1 MNDWES
7 NEVEGQNLTSGYRQ
21 ALAELSFFKPCP
33 VVTAIFLGVSAAAA
47 QEQGG
52 QSLEQAANDPTA
64 SLMAFQLQDSYSP
77 DLYNRDGSLNIVQ
90 FRAAIPFELGG
101 TNNIARLTLPYVTEN
116 GETGETGL
124 ADTTL
129 FNLVAFDRSWGRF
142 GVGAVALLPSG
153 DEGVGAGKWA
163 LGPAVGFA
171 AQGDGVLWGLFNQNL
186 FTVGERFD
194 GPDVNVSIFQPL
206 LSVQLGDGWSTGVS
220 EMTFVYDWD
229 AGEFTSLPLGFKV
242 AKLTRLSGVPVQFT
256 ANVEHNF
263 YDEGFGPENTI
274 SFIAKVLLPTG

>member
-7 NEVEGQNLTSGYRQ
+7 NEVEGQNLTSGYRH
-21 ALAELSFFKPCP
+21 ALAESSFFKPCP

-142 GVGAVALLPSG
+142 GVGAVALAA
-153 DEGVGAGKWA
+153 DWRRRAW
-163 LGPAVGFA
+163 GPANGRIGPAFGFA

-206 LSVQLGDGWSTGVS
+206 AERATGRRLVGGGVGDDLRLRLGRGRVHLAAAWFQSRKTHPPQRR
-220 EMTFVYDWD
+220 
-229 AGEFTSLPLGFKV
+229 AGAVHRERR
-242 AKLTRLSGVPVQFT
+242 A
-256 ANVEHNF
+256 
-263 YDEGFGPENTI
+263 
-274 SFIAKVLLPTG
+274 